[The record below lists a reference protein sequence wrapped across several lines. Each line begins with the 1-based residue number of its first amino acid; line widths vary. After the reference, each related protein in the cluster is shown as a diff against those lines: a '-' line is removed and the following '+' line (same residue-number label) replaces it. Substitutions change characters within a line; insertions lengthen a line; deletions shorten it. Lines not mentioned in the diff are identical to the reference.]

1 MTNNSSESVSISPLS
16 HLELAFPRI
25 AETLCKAWGTA
36 EIDAYLQSL
45 MIDKRST
52 RIGFPAE
59 IVEELMLL
67 DGLLWELSEKRQR
80 FLNTPDD
87 ADFSFGR

>member
-1 MTNNSSESVSISPLS
+1 MTHINPNQLPTQPSGTRLSPCRGSPVQGLLTPDIEQ
-16 HLELAFPRI
+16 HLQ
-25 AETLCKAWGTA
+25 TLL
-36 EIDAYLQSL
+36 IDN
-45 MIDKRST
+45 RST
-52 RIGFPAE
+52 RQGFPPE

-67 DGLLWELSEKRQR
+67 DGLLWALSEKRQR

>member
-1 MTNNSSESVSISPLS
+1 MTNDTHQSESVTPLS
-16 HLELAFPRI
+16 HLEPGFPRV
-25 AETLCKAWGTA
+25 AVGLCKAWLTPDI
-36 EIDAYLQSL
+36 EQHLQTLLIDN
-45 MIDKRST
+45 RST
-52 RIGFPAE
+52 RQGFPPE

-67 DGLLWELSEKRQR
+67 DGLLWALSEKRQR